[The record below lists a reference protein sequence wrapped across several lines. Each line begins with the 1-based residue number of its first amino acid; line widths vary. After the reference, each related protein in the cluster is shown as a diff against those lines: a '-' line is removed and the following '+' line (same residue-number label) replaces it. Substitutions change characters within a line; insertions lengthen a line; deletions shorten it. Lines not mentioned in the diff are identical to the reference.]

1 LNLIKEKLDKGGR
14 KRWVKKVSIG
24 HQIRC

>member
-14 KRWVKKVSIG
+14 KKWVTNLIG
-24 HQIRC
+24 RLSRC

>member
-14 KRWVKKVSIG
+14 KKWVTRILIG
-24 HQIRC
+24 HLSRC